1 MAFLAFAS
9 VLWIRI
15 FDYHESKGLGMDYLE
30 KQKLIN
36 SHRFQGAM
44 QHYQSNMCV
53 QYPSEEEYLRIV
65 GLREQQKIEL
75 KQKKEQERWRKQDGA
90 RQEDQK
96 YSSSSS
102 KEQSEEESMGFVEKQ
117 QQPYVPPSS
126 APLSSSLS
134 SSSRS
139 LQS

>member
-1 MAFLAFAS
+1 MTFLALAS
-9 VLWIRI
+9 VIWIKI
-15 FDYHESKGLGMDYLE
+15 ADYQEGKGLGMDYLE

-36 SHRFQGAM
+36 SYRFEGAI

>member
-1 MAFLAFAS
+1 MTILALAS
-9 VLWIRI
+9 VIWIKI
-15 FDYHESKGLGMDYLE
+15 ADYHEGKGLGMDYLE

-36 SHRFQGAM
+36 SYRFEGAI